1 MALIAGTT
9 ANLSTFPG
17 SLAEAIDKA
26 MEAEWQAVKNV
37 SLPTEGQ
44 DDRRLLFAAIAQG
57 LFNFLRANQNDLI
70 NNITLDNSGS
80 GGGSSGNYEVT
91 QLELNL

>member
-1 MALIAGTT
+1 MALIPGTT

-17 SLAEAIDKA
+17 SLAEAIDNA
-26 MEAEWQAVKNV
+26 MKAEWQAAKGVP
-37 SLPTEGQ
+37 LPNEGQ

-57 LFNFLRANQNDLI
+57 LFNYLRTNQNELI
-70 NNITLDNSGS
+70 NNITIDNSGS